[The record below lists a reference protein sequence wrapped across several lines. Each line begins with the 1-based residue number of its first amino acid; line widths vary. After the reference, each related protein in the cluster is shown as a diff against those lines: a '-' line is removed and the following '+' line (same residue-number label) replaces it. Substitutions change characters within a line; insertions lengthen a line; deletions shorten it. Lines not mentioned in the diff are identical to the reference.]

1 MLKEKYILLPEIS
14 RKRNM
19 GKQEGK
25 GRFEEEGD
33 YEDHARTALQLKQFG
48 KKPKREKENAKEC
61 TFKH

>member
-1 MLKEKYILLPEIS
+1 MAKK
-14 RKRNM
+14 
-19 GKQEGK
+19 EGK

-33 YEDHARTALQLKQFG
+33 YEDHARTALQLKQLG